1 MTRISRRSFGV
12 SVGAL
17 AVSTFA
23 IGKVSATFQSQ
34 PGGYPIASDVFTTLQ
49 KTVVPGPTPSV
60 KIELYEI
67 AKYQQYGFGNWM
79 FGGPLKF
86 VTRADIMPALYDGSA
101 VTRKEKTS
109 SARSI
114 FRRRAQRLCL
124 PAATTKWS
132 SKSTSTFRSAKT
144 WSSAAFG
151 PRVL

>member
-60 KIELYEI
+60 KIELYET
-67 AKYQQYGFGNWM
+67 AKYQQYGFGNWT
-79 FGGPLKF
+79 FGGPLKS

-101 VTRKEKTS
+101 VTKKKLLKFFTMTDVHITDKES
-109 SARSI
+109 PNQAI
-114 FRRRAQRLCL
+114 YLQRLHKAL
-124 PAATTKWS
+124 PV
-132 SKSTSTFRSAKT
+132 STALYS
-144 WSSAAFG
+144 G
-151 PRVL
+151 MM